1 MATIIEVE
9 YYNSLWLKRI
19 LTPETA
25 GQLPADFP
33 TATVITKGGAGTS
46 PRRGVF
52 PLSNVYA
59 NPQTV
64 NITTAATTSKDTTI
78 NLNESNTQEN
88 FYLED
93 MYIRGGFNNAP
104 MDLGARAFADRE
116 EPVQQDRF
124 SALIYSGVFNSRTG
138 VNKTNE
144 FPVGEQ
150 ITKSANPDN
159 GSIQKLYAEENNLL
173 VLQENKCNRALID
186 KDAIYSAEGGGT
198 VTTQNAVIG
207 QIVPYAGEYGI
218 SRNPESFAI
227 YGFRKYFSDRNR
239 SAILRLSHD
248 GITEISQNGMRDWF
262 RDNLETLNDNITNT
276 FKFYLGTISVT
287 TGESWLYT
295 TDESLNRLTSE
306 LPLGSALYAQGRVS
320 PELVGYVQ
328 KIQTGVAGAPAGY
341 PVQIQIDRPIDLSS
355 GTSNGAYLLNYSRSY
370 VKGGW
375 DIYNQQYVISLQYNG
390 ISESSSP
397 PAAGTTGEDLKYY
410 TLGFDELTKGWTA
423 FYTYRFEQLGSLKGN
438 VYTTYRKPITPPSTS
453 LEYSGLWE
461 QYSANVN
468 RGNFYAIDNP
478 STVTF
483 VANPNPSV
491 QKNFLTIDYE
501 GNSGWKVVSI
511 TSDETGFDKEWSGG
525 VPLGSWKLYYDVTN
539 QVYSYYEGQYD
550 GAGNTG
556 SAASPLNPPL
566 LHSGFDRK
574 ENRYVANLI
583 NNSTAMPG
591 EIQFGDQMSG
601 IKGFFSEVKM
611 STDTSTDPG
620 GFKELY
626 TVGLRYN
633 VSSM

>member
-1 MATIIEVE
+1 MAAIIEVE

-25 GQLPADFP
+25 RQITPEVVGP
-33 TATVITKGGAGTS
+33 TSTPSTILKGGAGTS

-59 NPQTV
+59 NPQTA
-64 NITTAATTSKDTTI
+64 NITTATGTPDTVIQNNT
-78 NLNESNTQEN
+78 SNTQEN

-93 MYIRGGFNNAP
+93 MYIKGGFNNTP
-104 MDLGARAFADRE
+104 MDFGARAFLDRE
-116 EPVQQDRF
+116 EPIQQNRF
-124 SALIYSGVFNSRTG
+124 AALIYSGVFNSRTG
-138 VNKTNE
+138 VNRTNE
-144 FPVGEQ
+144 FPIGES

-227 YGFRKYFSDRNR
+227 YGFRKYFADRNR

-248 GITEISQNGMRDWF
+248 GITEISEYGMRDWF
-262 RDNLETLNDNITNT
+262 RDNLEDLEDNIVNT
-276 FKFYLGTISVT
+276 FTYTFDGAMISINLESFFYVKDTP
-287 TGESWLYT
+287 GELMA
-295 TDESLNRLTSE
+295 E
-306 LPLGSALYAQGRVS
+306 LPIGSEVFQVSTGLVLGYITAIDPS
-320 PELVGYVQ
+320 PP
-328 KIQTGVAGAPAGY
+328 TSPD
-341 PVQIQIDRPIDLSS
+341 PVFKLQIQLDRPITIS
-355 GTSNGAYLLNYSRSY
+355 GTFGNNEIRVRTYSRSY
-370 VKGGW
+370 IKGGW
-375 DIYNQQYVISLQYNG
+375 DIYNKQYVLSLQYN
-390 ISESSSP
+390 
-397 PAAGTTGEDLKYY
+397 TTGSKGVEDNTFY
-410 TLGFDELTKGWTA
+410 TVGFDEVTKGWTS
-423 FYTYRFEQLGSLKGN
+423 FYTYRFEQLGSLKGK
-438 VYTTYRKPITPPSTS
+438 VYTTYNKRFSLPSTA
-453 LEYSGLWE
+453 LEYSGLWM
-461 QYSANVN
+461 QYSDNVN

-483 VANPNPSV
+483 IANPNPSV

-501 GNSGWKVVSI
+501 GNSGWKVVAI

-525 VPLGSWKLYYDVTN
+525 VPLSAWKLYYDVTN
-539 QVYSYYEGQYD
+539 EVYSYYEGAYD

-566 LHSGFDRK
+566 LHAGFDRK
-574 ENRYVANLI
+574 ENRYVANLV
-583 NNSTAMPG
+583 NNSASMPG
-591 EIQFGDQMSG
+591 EIAYGNQMSG
-601 IKGFFSEVKM
+601 IKGFFSEIKM
-611 STDTSTDPG
+611 STDTSTNPG

>member
-1 MATIIEVE
+1 MAAIIEVE
-9 YYNSLWLKRI
+9 YYNSLWLKRV

-25 GQLPADFP
+25 LNNTEDLS
-33 TATVITKGGAGTS
+33 TKPVVPGGSGTS

-59 NPQTV
+59 SPQTF
-64 NITTAATTSKDTTI
+64 NITTEYPGSDTTI
-78 NLNESNTQEN
+78 PNNRSVTIEN

-93 MYIRGGFNNAP
+93 MYIKGGFNNTP
-104 MDLGARAFADRE
+104 MDYGARAFLDRE

-124 SALIYSGVFNSRTG
+124 AALIYSGVFNSRTG
-138 VNKTNE
+138 VNRTNE
-144 FPVGEQ
+144 FPIGDQ

-227 YGFRKYFSDRNR
+227 YGFRKYFADRNR

-248 GITEISQNGMRDWF
+248 GITEISEYGMRDWF
-262 RDNLETLNDNITNT
+262 RDNLETLEDNIVNE
-276 FKFYLGTISVT
+276 FKISFEKSKIVQNESFFCVENSTPQLLG
-287 TGESWLYT
+287 
-295 TDESLNRLTSE
+295 E
-306 LPLGSALYAQGRVS
+306 LALG
-320 PELVGYVQ
+320 GYVYQ
-328 KIQTGVAGAPAGY
+328 ESTGIGLGYITEIDLNPAVPVTGY
-341 PVQIQIDRPIDLSS
+341 PVQIQLDRAISLASGVYATGDLKIIYY
-355 GTSNGAYLLNYSRSY
+355 NRSY
-370 VKGGW
+370 IKGGW
-375 DIYNQQYVISLQYNG
+375 DIYNKQYVLSLQYNNQG
-390 ISESSSP
+390 KDQ
-397 PAAGTTGEDLKYY
+397 EDDTFY
-410 TLGFDELTKGWTA
+410 TLGFDELTKGWTS
-423 FYTYRFEQLGSLKGN
+423 FYTYRFEQLGSLKGK
-438 VYTTYRKPITPPSTS
+438 VYTTYNKRFALPNAGN
-453 LEYSGLWE
+453 LGYSGLWI
-461 QYSANVN
+461 QYSNNVN
-468 RGNFYAIDNP
+468 RGNFYSIDNP

-483 VANPNPSV
+483 IANPNPSV

-501 GNSGWKVVSI
+501 GNSGWKVVAIS
-511 TSDETGFDKEWSGG
+511 SDETGFDKEWSGG
-525 VPLGSWKLYYDVTN
+525 VPLGTWKLYYDTTN
-539 QVYSYYEGQYD
+539 LIRSYYEGQYD

-556 SAASPLNPPL
+556 ATASPLNPPL
-566 LHSGFDRK
+566 LHAGFDRK
-574 ENRYVANLI
+574 ENRYVANLV
-583 NNSTAMPG
+583 NNSNAMPG